1 MASGALKNIE
11 NMKNNKVGKWV
22 EEGIPPFCV

>member
-1 MASGALKNIE
+1 LKNLK
-11 NMKNNKVGKWV
+11 NMKNDQAGQWV

>member
-1 MASGALKNIE
+1 MTSGALKNLK
-11 NMKNNKVGKWV
+11 NMKNDQAGEWV